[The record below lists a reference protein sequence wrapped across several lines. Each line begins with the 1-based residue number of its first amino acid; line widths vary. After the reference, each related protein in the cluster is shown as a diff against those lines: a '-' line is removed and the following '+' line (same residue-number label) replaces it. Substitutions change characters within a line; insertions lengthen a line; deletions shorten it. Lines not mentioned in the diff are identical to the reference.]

1 MLITGESANWN
12 IRTLSRKWTKAS
24 GSVQLPIL
32 LFRQIDEIAASPP
45 CPNAVLEGIHTFRVA
60 AQHERAKPVQGSET
74 KVASLW
80 ADKGSAIC
88 LYEVNPPEA
97 GVAVEVHQD
106 AGHCQIVGPLP
117 AWSDALVVD
126 GNWSA
131 RGWGL
136 ALWSRRTFLPH
147 CVS

>member
-12 IRTLSRKWTKAS
+12 IRTLSRKWRKAS

-32 LFRQIDEIAASPP
+32 LFRQIDEIAATAPSPH
-45 CPNAVLEGIHTFRVA
+45 AVLELRHVLRVA
-60 AQHERAKPVQGSET
+60 AQHERAKTVQGCEA
-74 KVASLW
+74 VIPRLW

-106 AGHCQIVGPLP
+106 AGHG
-117 AWSDALVVD
+117 
-126 GNWSA
+126 
-131 RGWGL
+131 RGEKY
-136 ALWSRRTFLPH
+136 RRNKDETVL
-147 CVS
+147 